1 MAKAKKE
8 SKKEVK
14 ITSYKITKD
23 NGKVIYRDAERMG
36 DIKLKRMKVLAF
48 FLVLFALANAIK
60 LKKSQDDCTPFST
73 DFPDCL
79 CDLEDGCFDH
89 CPNYP
94 FCLPDE
100 ELPDE
105 DLPCIEFMP

>member
-36 DIKLKRMKVLAF
+36 DIKLKRMKAKGWKVEG
-48 FLVLFALANAIK
+48 I
-60 LKKSQDDCTPFST
+60 
-73 DFPDCL
+73 
-79 CDLEDGCFDH
+79 
-89 CPNYP
+89 
-94 FCLPDE
+94 
-100 ELPDE
+100 
-105 DLPCIEFMP
+105 